1 MNAITAADVAAV
13 AKKIITT
20 PLSMAS
26 YGDGMSFFF
35 TLGSCPCCCFI
46 VELYLDW
53 PVTILPHNPPSPAP
67 CHCTCSCSCS
77 TI

>member
-35 TLGSCPCCCFI
+35 SRKLGLLDFSCLC
-46 VELYLDW
+46 
-53 PVTILPHNPPSPAP
+53 
-67 CHCTCSCSCS
+67 
-77 TI
+77 